1 MALDA
6 RALEGALSGPRTL
19 VVAPNWVG
27 DVAMALPALEAL
39 AAAGRE
45 LAVLARPGLAPLLA
59 LSPAVSEVVE
69 RGRSDGETVA
79 RLRRAGCAEAV
90 VLPNSFRSAWLPFR
104 AGIPRRWGYRG
115 NLRSPLLAPAVRR
128 PRGPKRH
135 QVEDYRELLEAIGAP
150 AAGATPRLALDGAA
164 RAAGEDALARARVPE
179 AGGPLVG
186 LFPGAEFGPS
196 KRWPVERF
204 GELART
210 LRKRIPRVRIVV
222 LSGPKEIWLAVRVYE
237 EAAGAAPVVGA
248 DLDLAGL
255 AGVLARLDL
264 LVTNDS
270 GPMHLAAALGV
281 PCVALFGPTDP
292 ERTRPAGAGHEVLY
306 TARWCSPCFRRR
318 CPLLHHRCLKD
329 IGVERVA
336 AAAERALAGT
346 TR

>member
-1 MALDA
+1 M
-6 RALEGALSGPRTL
+6 
-19 VVAPNWVG
+19 VAPNWVG
-27 DVAMALPALEAL
+27 DVVMALPAVEAL

-45 LAVLARPGLAPLLA
+45 LVVLAKPGLRPLLA
-59 LSPAVSEVVE
+59 LSPAVYEIVE
-69 RGRSDGETVA
+69 RGPSDRETIA
-79 RLRRAGCAEAV
+79 RIRGAGCSEAV

-115 NLRSPLLAPAVRR
+115 SLRSPLLRPAVAR

-135 QVEDYRELLEAIGAP
+135 QVEDYRELLEAIAAP
-150 AAGATPRLALDGAA
+150 AAAGGAPRLTLDGPA
-164 RAAGEDALARARVPE
+164 RAAGDDALARARVPE

-204 GELART
+204 GELARA
-210 LRKRIPRVRIVV
+210 LRKRIAGVRLVV
-222 LSGPKEIWLAVRVYE
+222 LSGPREVWLGVRVFE

-255 AGVLARLDL
+255 AGILVRLDL

-292 ERTRPAGAGHEVLY
+292 ERTRPAGDGHEVLY
-306 TARWCSPCFRRR
+306 TDRWCSPCFRRR

-336 AAAERALAGT
+336 AGVERAFG
-346 TR
+346 

>member
-1 MALDA
+1 MDA

-19 VVAPNWVG
+19 LVAPNWVG
-27 DVAMALPALEAL
+27 DVVMALPAVEAL

-45 LAVLARPGLAPLLA
+45 LVVLAKPGLRPLLA
-59 LSPAVSEVVE
+59 LPPAVSEIVE
-69 RGRSDGETVA
+69 RGPSDRETIA
-79 RLRRAGCAEAV
+79 RIRGAGCAEAV

-104 AGIPRRWGYRG
+104 AGVPRRWGYRG

-128 PRGPKRH
+128 PRGRKRP
-135 QVEDYRELLEAIGAP
+135 QIEDYRELLAAIGAP
-150 AAGATPRLALDGAA
+150 AASGAPRLALVGPA
-164 RAAGEDALARARVPE
+164 RAAGDDALARARVPE
-179 AGGPLVG
+179 TGGPLVG
-186 LFPGAEFGPS
+186 LLPGAEFGPS

-204 GELART
+204 GELARA
-210 LRKRIPRVRIVV
+210 LRKRIGGARLVV
-222 LSGPKEIWLAVRVYE
+222 LCGPKEVWLAVRVYE

-255 AGVLARLDL
+255 AGVLSRLDL

-292 ERTRPAGAGHEVLY
+292 ERTRPSGEGHEVLY
-306 TARWCSPCFRRR
+306 TGRWCSPCFRRR

-336 AAAERALAGT
+336 AAAERALGREPAP
-346 TR
+346 